1 MKILTTICYTICI
14 SCLLLSLVL
23 ALLMIWTDFEFWW
36 TWKVF
41 ASSAVFMLASVVA
54 LSLIK
59 LSTAKGQ

>member
-14 SCLLLSLVL
+14 ACLIISVFL
-23 ALLMIWTDFEFWW
+23 ALLLIWTDFEFWW

-41 ASSAVFMLASVVA
+41 ASSAVFMLASAVT

-59 LSTAKGQ
+59 LSSSKET